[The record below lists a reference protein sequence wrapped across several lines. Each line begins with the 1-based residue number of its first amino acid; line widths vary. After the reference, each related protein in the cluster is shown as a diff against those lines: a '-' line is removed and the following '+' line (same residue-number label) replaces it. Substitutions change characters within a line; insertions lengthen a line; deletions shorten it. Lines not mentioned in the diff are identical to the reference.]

1 MLNRKGFE
9 SKELKERVG
18 NQTQLVRVD
27 SFIEDEGSARGTRR
41 IRLVNG
47 GGLEIE
53 VHPDRCLDIGRVSFD
68 GIPLAW
74 ISPVGPIT
82 PLFAEHSGNGWLRT
96 FSGGLLATCGLDT
109 FGPPSVDGSH
119 EYGLHGRIGTLP
131 ATITSKTSSFD
142 EVSISGAISQADVF
156 GENLLL
162 ERNISSKAFSS
173 AFTIKD
179 KVTNLGSHPIA
190 HLILYHFNLGW
201 PLIDENTI
209 LEIPALDRSANNK
222 KSDVQD
228 FAKFT
233 EPIKDAKEEVFLH
246 HRDLNVVDSAKI
258 RNEALG
264 LELVVRVKS
273 LTLPF
278 IFQWKMLAHQNYVLG
293 IEPANFP
300 VITGRAD
307 ALDSGNVPFLNPG
320 ESVDYLLELEF
331 CKFPVKSTL

>member
-1 MLNRKGFE
+1 MSNKKGFE

-18 NQTQLVRVD
+18 NHTQLVRVD
-27 SFIEDEGSARGTRR
+27 SFIEDEGLARGTRR
-41 IRLVNG
+41 VRLVNG

-68 GIPLAW
+68 GIPVAW
-74 ISPVGPIT
+74 ISPVGPIN
-82 PLFAEHSGNGWLRT
+82 PFFAEHSGNGWLRT

-131 ATITSKTSSFD
+131 ATITSKSSSFD
-142 EVSISGAISQADVF
+142 EVWISGDISQANVF

-162 ERNISSKAFSS
+162 ERNISSKAFSA
-173 AFTIKD
+173 AFTVKD
-179 KVTNLGSHPIA
+179 KVTNLGSNPIA
-190 HLILYHFNLGW
+190 HLILYHLNFGW
-201 PLIDENTI
+201 PLIDEKTI
-209 LEIPALDRSANNK
+209 LEIPALGRSVNNK
-222 KSDVQD
+222 KSDIQD

-233 EPIKDAKEEVFLH
+233 KPVKDAEEEVFLH
-246 HRDLNVVDSAKI
+246 HRDSNVVDSAII
-258 RNEALG
+258 RNVALG

-273 LTLPF
+273 STLPF

-293 IEPANFP
+293 IEPTNFP
-300 VITGRAD
+300 IITGRAD
-307 ALDSGNVPFLNPG
+307 ALNSGNIPLLNPG

-331 CKFPVKSTL
+331 RRFPGNSTL

>member
-1 MLNRKGFE
+1 M
-9 SKELKERVG
+9 
-18 NQTQLVRVD
+18 
-27 SFIEDEGSARGTRR
+27 
-41 IRLVNG
+41 
-47 GGLEIE
+47 
-53 VHPDRCLDIGRVSFD
+53 
-68 GIPLAW
+68 
-74 ISPVGPIT
+74 
-82 PLFAEHSGNGWLRT
+82 
-96 FSGGLLATCGLDT
+96 
-109 FGPPSVDGSH
+109 
-119 EYGLHGRIGTLP
+119 
-131 ATITSKTSSFD
+131 
-142 EVSISGAISQADVF
+142 
-156 GENLLL
+156 
-162 ERNISSKAFSS
+162 
-173 AFTIKD
+173 
-179 KVTNLGSHPIA
+179 
-190 HLILYHFNLGW
+190 
-201 PLIDENTI
+201 
-209 LEIPALDRSANNK
+209 
-222 KSDVQD
+222 QD

-278 IFQWKMLAHQNYVLG
+278 IFQWNYVLG

>member
-1 MLNRKGFE
+1 MINRKGFE
-9 SKELKERVG
+9 TKELKDRVG

-27 SFIEDEGSARGTRR
+27 SFIEDEGLARGTRR
-41 IRLVNG
+41 VRLMNG

-53 VHPDRCLDIGRVSFD
+53 VHPDRCLDIGRVTFD
-68 GIPLAW
+68 GIPMAW
-74 ISPVGPIT
+74 ISPVGPIS

-109 FGPPSVDGSH
+109 FGPPSVDGSR

-142 EVSISGAISQADVF
+142 EVSISGAISQTNVF
-156 GENLLL
+156 GENLIL

-179 KVTNLGSHPIA
+179 KVTNLGSNPIT

-201 PLIDENTI
+201 PLIDDNTI
-209 LEIPALDRSANNK
+209 LEIPALERSANNK
-222 KSDVQD
+222 KSHIQD

-233 EPIKDAKEEVFLH
+233 DPVKDSKEEVFLH
-246 HRDLNVVDSAKI
+246 HRDSSVVDSAKI

-264 LELVVRVKS
+264 LELILRVKS
-273 LTLPF
+273 ATLPF
-278 IFQWKMLAHQNYVLG
+278 IFQWKMLAEQNYVLG

-300 VITGRAD
+300 IITGRAD
-307 ALDSGNVPFLNPG
+307 ALDSGNVPLLNPE
-320 ESVDYLLELEF
+320 ESVDYLLEVEF
-331 CKFPVKSTL
+331 RRFPVKSTL